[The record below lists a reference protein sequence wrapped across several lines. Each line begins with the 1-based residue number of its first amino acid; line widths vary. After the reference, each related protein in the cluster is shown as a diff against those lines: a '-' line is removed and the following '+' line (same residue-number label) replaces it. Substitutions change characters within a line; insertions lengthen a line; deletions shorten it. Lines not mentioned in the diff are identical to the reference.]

1 MAIAV
6 VFTPPSMS
14 AEQYDEIIRKL
25 KSAGAGKP
33 KGRLHHFCYGS
44 GEQLR
49 VFDMW
54 DSPESFEAF
63 GKTLRPILSE
73 VGLDPGAPVVSDI
86 HNTIEG

>member
-1 MAIAV
+1 MAIAI

-14 AEQYDEIIRKL
+14 ITQYNEIIRKL
-25 KSAGAGKP
+25 ESAGAGKP

-44 GEQLR
+44 GDQLR
-49 VFDMW
+49 VFDTW
-54 DSPESFEAF
+54 ESPESFEAF

-73 VGLDPGAPVVSDI
+73 LRLDPGAPSVSEI